1 MLIFAG
7 VGRKILH
14 SETPLQCGL
23 PDYNGTIS
31 RYVFVQE
38 YAHVFFIPLFP
49 TSKLWMM
56 QKLNGELYLIHAAML
71 PNLVR
76 ISQNIKTPRWLYA
89 AAAGWLLLFVVGCV
103 LLVLKNMK

>member
-1 MLIFAG
+1 MLIIAG

-23 PDYNGTIS
+23 PDYNGSIV

-49 TSKLWMM
+49 TGKNWMM
-56 QKLNGELYLIHAAML
+56 QKLNGELYLIHTAML
-71 PNLVR
+71 PNLER
-76 ISQNIKTPRWLYA
+76 FSQNIKTPQWLYA
-89 AAAGWLLLFVVGCV
+89 AAAGWSLLFVIGCV
-103 LLVLKNMK
+103 LLVLKQAK